1 MVANRAW
8 LVVNETQEIEIAWET
23 AALLARGFT
32 GLDNKDFASIVWN
45 VSASAELSL
54 EEVATSGA
62 GADELAL
69 LPEAEPAVPASPR
82 TLSYSPTFPPR
93 REGKVASPREKG
105 ALVKKNAKGGQ
116 GDLMSGPIAA
126 KTVTSA
132 LAKTLA
138 GVGLDAHVATFG
150 KANILTLKTL
160 QMHTLSQVE
169 QSLKR
174 PVAYGAK
181 FTFSDFERAALAA
194 LGLKGS
200 PEAAEQG
207 GDEETTIADVDFSS
221 GLFKS
226 PMGPLKPLTGH
237 GLSPKVTAVPP
248 ALQGCKA
255 AAVMLNTASGELT
268 VELVSGVL
276 AGFAAATG

>member
-1 MVANRAW
+1 MLSVLSRGERMVRSEVVTLDPTGVAELSERGISGVQSGDLASVLVVEDRKMVANRAW

-169 QSLKR
+169 QSLRR
-174 PVAYGAK
+174 PEL
-181 FTFSDFERAALAA
+181 TEL
-194 LGLKGS
+194 
-200 PEAAEQG
+200 
-207 GDEETTIADVDFSS
+207 SS
-221 GLFKS
+221 
-226 PMGPLKPLTGH
+226 
-237 GLSPKVTAVPP
+237 LSPTSSAQ
-248 ALQGCKA
+248 L
-255 AAVMLNTASGELT
+255 
-268 VELVSGVL
+268 
-276 AGFAAATG
+276 